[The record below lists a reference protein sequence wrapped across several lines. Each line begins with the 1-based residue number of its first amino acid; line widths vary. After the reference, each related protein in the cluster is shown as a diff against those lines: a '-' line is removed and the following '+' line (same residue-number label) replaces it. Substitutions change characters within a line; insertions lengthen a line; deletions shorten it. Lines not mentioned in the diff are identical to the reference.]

1 METNPQE
8 KKKTI
13 LSGIQPSGDLHIG
26 HLTGAINNWVALQ
39 DEYECFYT
47 IVDLHAITVRQTPAV
62 LRRRSLEVAA
72 MYIACGI
79 DPEKCNLFIQSH
91 VTEHAQLAWVLNC
104 FTGMGELARMTQFK
118 DKSKQHADNINVGL
132 YAYPV
137 LQAADILLYQAHL
150 VPVGEDQKQ
159 HLELSRNLA
168 QRFNHYYSD
177 TFVVPEPYITK
188 VGARIMNLQDPTK
201 KMSKSDE
208 NEKATIFLAD
218 SNDEIRNKIKR
229 AVTDSGTEVLITDDK
244 PGVKN
249 LAMLYQ
255 VATGKSFEAIETEF
269 AGKGYGDF
277 KSTVADA
284 VAEFI
289 NPIRTRYEEISK
301 DKQYLEDV
309 LKKGAD
315 NARRRAFST
324 LRKVYKKLGFVQ
336 F

>member
-1 METNPQE
+1 
-8 KKKTI
+8 
-13 LSGIQPSGDLHIG
+13 
-26 HLTGAINNWVALQ
+26 
-39 DEYECFYT
+39 
-47 IVDLHAITVRQTPAV
+47 
-62 LRRRSLEVAA
+62 

-104 FTGMGELARMTQFK
+104 FTGMGELSRMTQFK

-132 YAYPV
+132 YVYPV
-137 LQAADILLYQAHL
+137 LMASDVLLYQADL

-188 VGARIMNLQDPTK
+188 TGARIMNLQDPTK

-208 NEKATIFLAD
+208 NEKATIFLSD

-229 AVTDSGTEVLITDDK
+229 AITDSGTEVILSDDR
-244 PGVKN
+244 PGLKN
-249 LAMLYQ
+249 LATLYQ
-255 VATGKSFEAIETEF
+255 VATGYNFEQIEAEF
-269 AGKGYGDF
+269 NGRGYGDF
-277 KSTVADA
+277 KAKVAEA
-284 VAEFI
+284 VAEYI
-289 NPIRTRYEEISK
+289 NPIRTRYETISK
-301 DKQYLEDV
+301 DKSYLEDV

-324 LRKVYKKLGFVQ
+324 LRKVYKKIGFVQ